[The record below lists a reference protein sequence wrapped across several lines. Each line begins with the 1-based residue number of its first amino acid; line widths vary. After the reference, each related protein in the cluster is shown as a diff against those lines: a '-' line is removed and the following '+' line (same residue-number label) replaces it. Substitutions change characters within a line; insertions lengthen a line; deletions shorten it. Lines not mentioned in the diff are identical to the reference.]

1 MSRQLT
7 ADEMAAAISKAEDL
21 PIEKLNVPEWNLD
34 VYIRTMTGAERSQWE
49 LSIVDGEKG
58 GRDNIYAR
66 LAYEVICDHTGKR
79 VFTSPQQAMGLGGK
93 SCKALKRVFEKAQKL
108 NGLSEEDVKELAK
121 NSGGGP
127 ESDSG
132 SDSPAT
138 LDSQ

>member
-1 MSRQLT
+1 MPKQLT
-7 ADEMAAAISKAEDL
+7 AEEIAAAISQTNDL
-21 PIEKLNVPEWNLD
+21 PIEMLNVPEWNLD

-58 GRDNIYAR
+58 GRENIYAR
-66 LAYEVICDHTGKR
+66 LASEVICDHAGKR
-79 VFTSPQQAMGLGGK
+79 VFTAEQAMGLGGK
-93 SCKALKRVFEKAQKL
+93 SCKALKRVFEKAQHL
-108 NGLSEEDVKELAK
+108 NGLSEADIEDLAK

-127 ESDSG
+127 ENDSG